1 MLKETLSHFYVLID
15 QARGKVGENAGRITD
30 EVLEAAFPET
40 FGTAMTEGCDLMLR
54 EGVLNAVK
62 AYIKRP
68 PASDRQ
74 RTFEDVVPGLMS
86 HVKKLGNAAYW
97 VPRLNGGEHVSV
109 PDLIA
114 CPADLDAARK
124 FMRLKGE
131 ETLHEADLL
140 DELYEAVTS
149 ARAD

>member
-15 QARGKVGENAGRITD
+15 NARQKVGENAGRITD
-30 EVLEAAFPET
+30 EVMEAAFPET
-40 FGTAMTEGCDLMLR
+40 VGSALTEGCDLMLR

-62 AYIKRP
+62 LYIKKP
-68 PASDRQ
+68 PADERQ
-74 RTFEDVVPGLMS
+74 RTFNDVAPDLMP

-114 CPADLDAARK
+114 RPADLDAARK
-124 FMRLKGE
+124 YMRLKGE

-140 DELYEAVTS
+140 DELYEAV
-149 ARAD
+149 RAQE

>member
-1 MLKETLSHFYVLID
+1 MLKETLSHFYVMVD
-15 QARGKVGENAGRITD
+15 EARAKVGDNAGRITD
-30 EVLEAAFPET
+30 EVMERAFPET
-40 FGTAMTEGCDLMLR
+40 VGAALQEGCDLMLR

-62 AYIKRP
+62 DYIRKP
-68 PASDRQ
+68 GKDTRQ
-74 RTFEDVVPGLMS
+74 RTFEDVHPDLMP
-86 HVKKLGNAAYW
+86 HVKKLGAVAYY

-114 CPADLDAARK
+114 SPTDLDAARK

-140 DELYEAVTS
+140 DELYEAVRS
-149 ARAD
+149 QA